1 MQQDVAQHRGGR
13 TPTRHP
19 GCLEQ
24 TWQGS
29 LLALGVRGSFLSVKL
44 HQRHLLIRRA
54 HLLAESCYTK
64 LLPESVSCMSKVK
77 TVPVIAHPAQGCSS
91 PFAAPAA
98 PRELPGRGA
107 VSQLRLVVGPRH
119 GAGSAEL
126 RAALRAHTHGTGRF
140 EAPLPLVHAPR
151 EAGAG
156 PRSRAEFCSSS
167 RHRWPRSGVCL
178 RAPNVCLRAA
188 RSEHSNKRG
197 MLRNSSLVPC

>member
-64 LLPESVSCMSKVK
+64 LLPESVSCMVQGENCACDRSSCPGLQLAVCCSCCAEGAPRARGGL
-77 TVPVIAHPAQGCSS
+77 TAPPRGRPQARRGQCRAQG
-91 PFAAPAA
+91 
-98 PRELPGRGA
+98 
-107 VSQLRLVVGPRH
+107 
-119 GAGSAEL
+119 
-126 RAALRAHTHGTGRF
+126 RAAGTHTRDG
-140 EAPLPLVHAPR
+140 EI
-151 EAGAG
+151 
-156 PRSRAEFCSSS
+156 
-167 RHRWPRSGVCL
+167 
-178 RAPNVCLRAA
+178 
-188 RSEHSNKRG
+188 
-197 MLRNSSLVPC
+197 